1 MICNT
6 IRSCSSL
13 ILACLDHCIRVDT
26 FPVCSYSQAGCPLP
40 LLADVFDRV
49 IQQSSKMHAASSDL
63 HSEYERYFLPSRK
76 IIGKRKC
83 HSYGIPTPDDK
94 ENAQNLGV
102 REQLTE
108 VILRL
113 LRAWTDPLSRL
124 YRSMSQGQNKDLNL
138 SGSDKALEMS
148 EMVRELRE
156 GVAKVAE
163 KMKLLG
169 VIRNSVG
176 YITPHHS
183 GPSAAVSF
191 YKQGELD
198 PGDHQDLLYCFKRD
212 SNKVKNYLRILKCTT
227 LPGLDC

>member
-1 MICNT
+1 FFLCA
-6 IRSCSSL
+6 SL

-163 KMKLLG
+163 KANLNLLYKEN
-169 VIRNSVG
+169 VSCV
-176 YITPHHS
+176 
-183 GPSAAVSF
+183 PSLVR
-191 YKQGELD
+191 KLD